1 MAADSWRKVLR
12 SGATALD
19 NMKTVVETVL
29 IGKDQADGN
38 GIDAGSVPRALHQ
51 PPPPNIS
58 VTSWPV

>member
-12 SGATALD
+12 SGATAF
-19 NMKTVVETVL
+19 
-29 IGKDQADGN
+29 GN
-38 GIDAGSVPRALHQ
+38 GVDAGSVPRAVHQ